1 MKTVACRQTPSIA
14 PFKGNIVA
22 ELIEP
27 QTPRL
32 ILRRWR
38 PEDRAPFA
46 ELNADP
52 VAMEH
57 LITPL
62 TRAESDALADRIEGL
77 IAGRGWGFW
86 AVEIK
91 TTGEFIGF
99 TGLHAPEG
107 LPMSP
112 CVEVGWRLLRE
123 HWGQGYATEAAE
135 AALRVGFARLDLA
148 EIVALTTLM
157 NVRSQAVMDRLG
169 MVRDEATFEHPRVPE
184 GHPSRTHCLYRLTRD
199 AWSESRGPRQ

>member
-1 MKTVACRQTPSIA
+1 M
-14 PFKGNIVA
+14 A

-27 QTPRL
+27 ETSRL
-32 ILRRWR
+32 ILRQWR

-57 LITPL
+57 FPKTL
-62 TRAESDALADRIEGL
+62 TRVESDALADRIEGL
-77 IAGRGWGFW
+77 IAERGWGFW

-91 TTGEFIGF
+91 TTVEFIGF
-99 TGLHAPEG
+99 VGLHVPRAD

-112 CVEVGWRLLRE
+112 CVEIGWRLLRE

-135 AALRVGFARLDLA
+135 AALRVGFERLDLP
-148 EIVALTTLM
+148 EIVSFTALA
-157 NVRSQAVMDRLG
+157 NARSQRVMERLG
-169 MVRDEATFEHPRVPE
+169 MARDPATFEHPDVPE
-184 GHPSRTHCLYRLTRD
+184 GHPARTHCLYRLSRG
-199 AWSESRGPRQ
+199 AWIESRDPRL

>member
-1 MKTVACRQTPSIA
+1 MTA
-14 PFKGNIVA
+14 
-22 ELIEP
+22 LIEP
-27 QTPRL
+27 ETPRL
-32 ILRRWR
+32 KLRQWR

-46 ELNADP
+46 ALNSDP

-57 LITPL
+57 LIVVL
-62 TRAESDALADRIEGL
+62 SRAESDALADRIEGL
-77 IAGRGWGFW
+77 IGEKTWGFW

-91 TTGEFIGF
+91 ATGEFIGF

-135 AALRVGFARLDLA
+135 TALRVGFARLDLP

-157 NVRSQAVMDRLG
+157 NVRSQAVMERLG

-184 GHPSRTHCLYRLTRD
+184 GHRSRTHCLYRLSKDRW
-199 AWSESRGPRQ
+199 ASQRA